1 MRSSPISTSSNK
13 HHDVPGRHALLTS
26 AWDREWQQLLHRRT
40 SRKRPIVWAAAHPRL
55 LPYPDLEAVLHASGR
70 GRSDY
75 AADGVLS
82 AVVERA
88 ARVDVAA
95 HLVRRRILLGRWAA
109 AVRRG
114 ATGQ

>member
-40 SRKRPIVWAAAHPRL
+40 SRNRPIVWAADHPRL

-70 GRSDY
+70 GLPDH
-75 AADGVLS
+75 AADGVLA
-82 AVVERA
+82 AVVDRA
-88 ARVDVAA
+88 ASDDVAA
-95 HLVRRRILLGRWAA
+95 HLVMRRILPGLVA
-109 AVRRG
+109 
-114 ATGQ
+114 